1 MRSVSLT
8 AAIFAIVLAFPATAM
23 AQGKVKSEPVAPGTA
38 PAEAARN
45 GDRAPAEPISDLSRL
60 TEKARKTRE
69 RILEAAKTGD
79 IGKVATVMQSN
90 EMMPVFSFGGER
102 NPVEFWKSSYPDSE
116 GIEVLAILIEILEMP
131 FVHADKG
138 TPQEMFVWPYFYA
151 MPLAKLTP
159 EQKVELFRLVT
170 GTDWREMSDFGAYIF
185 FRVGIS
191 PDGVWHF
198 FVAGD

>member
-8 AAIFAIVLAFPATAM
+8 AAIFAVVLAVPAIADNAFGKNSATAGAVQL
-23 AQGKVKSEPVAPGTA
+23 AQAK
-38 PAEAARN
+38 
-45 GDRAPAEPISDLSRL
+45 GDAGERRAEPISDLTQL

-131 FVHADKG
+131 FVHVDKG

-151 MPLAKLTP
+151 MPLGKLTP

>member
-1 MRSVSLT
+1 MRSVTLS
-8 AAIFAIVLAFPATAM
+8 AALLAIVLGVPAIAE
-23 AQGKVKSEPVAPGTA
+23 SPVRKDFGTA
-38 PAEAARN
+38 STVQLAQAK
-45 GDRAPAEPISDLSRL
+45 GDAGERQAEPISDLSRL
-60 TEKARKTRE
+60 TEKARRTRE

-90 EMMPVFSFGGER
+90 EMMPVFSFGGDR
-102 NPVEFWKSSYPDSE
+102 DPVEFWKSSYPDSE
-116 GIEVLAILIEILEMP
+116 GVEVLAILIEILEMP
-131 FVHADKG
+131 FVHVDRG
-138 TPQEMFVWPYFYA
+138 TPQEMFVWPYFYSVQ
-151 MPLAKLTP
+151 LAKLTP

>member
-8 AAIFAIVLAFPATAM
+8 AAIFAIALAVPAIADNALGKYSATAGAVPL
-23 AQGKVKSEPVAPGTA
+23 AQAK
-38 PAEAARN
+38 
-45 GDRAPAEPISDLSRL
+45 GDAGERRAEPISDLSQL
-60 TEKARKTRE
+60 TERARKTRE

-79 IGKVATVMQSN
+79 IGKVATVMRSN

-102 NPVEFWKSSYPDSE
+102 NPVEFWKTSYPDSE
-116 GIEVLAILIEILEMP
+116 GIEVLSILIEILEMP
-131 FVHADKG
+131 FVHVDKG

-151 MPLAKLTP
+151 LPLAKLTP

-185 FRVGIS
+185 FRAGIS